1 MTGLLIISIAVR
13 LTGQTSNGPEKGI
26 LLLTGGGMGKSVI
39 DRFVSLAGGPD
50 ASFVY
55 IPTASS
61 GIKLD
66 SGFIYIPPDSDLPAA
81 NTNEF
86 EAELCKV
93 FGVSHMTVVHTRNR
107 ETANSEKFVE
117 PLRKATGVWLS
128 QGNAGRLANAF
139 LDTLTQRVIH
149 DVLDRGGVVGGNSA
163 GAIIQGSYI
172 VRGRPDKPLLMAKG
186 HERGFGFLKHVA
198 IDPHL
203 TEARRDAELVNV
215 VDAYPDLLGI
225 GIDEKAA
232 ILVRGDRFEV
242 IGEGRVAIYDNQKH
256 GGDWYYWLSA
266 GDLFDL
272 RRRSVE
278 KRSKAVPQHQ

>member
-1 MTGLLIISIAVR
+1 MLIISIAVR
-13 LTGQTSNGPEKGI
+13 LMGQTSNGPEKGI
-26 LLLTGGGMGKSVI
+26 LLLTGGGMGKSVL

-66 SGFIYIPPDSDLPAA
+66 SGFIYIPPDSDAPAA
-81 NTNEF
+81 NTSEF
-86 EAELCKV
+86 EAELCKL
-93 FGVSHMTVVHTRNR
+93 FGVRHMTVVHTRNR

-163 GAIIQGSYI
+163 GAIIQGSYV

-203 TEARRDAELVNV
+203 TEAKRDAELVNV

-242 IGEGRVAIYDNQKH
+242 IGEGRVAVYDNQKH
-256 GGDWYYWLSA
+256 GGDWYYWLSP